1 MQVKIIATTQPL
13 DFEPQYLI
21 EYAGRVCTNTLSKFG
36 QGSERFIRQRINEQ
50 HLGLLEHNSVT
61 FLVEGISRVASHQLV
76 RHRLG
81 SYAQMS
87 ERFCDVRDTDAVLPA
102 SIAAH
107 EDTFAEYEAAVT
119 DAYTSYEHLIK
130 SGIPR
135 EDARMV
141 LPQGVETTILVTM
154 NLRSYLHLFDMRI
167 HEAAQWEIREMC
179 IKMLDLLIFYAP
191 AVFVP
196 YHQEVARKYPD
207 WFKETKDV
215 RS

>member
-21 EYAGRVCTNTLSKFG
+21 EYAGRICTNTLSKFG

-76 RHRLG
+76 RHRLA
-81 SYAQMS
+81 SYAQES
-87 ERFCDVRDTDAVLPA
+87 QRFVKGLPDVVVPE
-102 SIAAH
+102 SIAAN
-107 EDTFAEYEAAVT
+107 DMAT
-119 DAYTSYEHLIK
+119 DAFYRAVVECEGVYELLLEL
-130 SGIPR
+130 GVPA
-135 EDARMV
+135 EDARFALV
-141 LPQGVETTILVTM
+141 AGSATTILVTM
-154 NLRSYLHLFDMRI
+154 NLRGYLHLFDMRI

>member
-1 MQVKIIATTQPL
+1 MMEVKIIATTQPL

-21 EYAGRVCTNTLSKFG
+21 EYAGRVCTNTLSRLG
-36 QGSERFIRQRINEQ
+36 HGSERFIRQRIDEQ
-50 HLGLLEHNSVT
+50 HMGLLEHNSVT
-61 FLVEGISRVASHQLV
+61 FLVEGISRTASHQLV
-76 RHRLG
+76 RHRVG
-81 SYAQMS
+81 SYAQLS

-102 SIAAH
+102 SIAAR
-107 EDTFAEYEAAVT
+107 EDAFAEYEASIT
-119 DAYTSYEHLIK
+119 DAYTSYERLIK

-179 IKMLDLLIFYAP
+179 IKMLDLLVYYAP

-196 YHQEVARKYPD
+196 YREKVASEHPE
-207 WFKETKDV
+207 WFGV
-215 RS
+215 RDE